1 MNASRFLDIFD
12 CQRENYY
19 TFVEEGKRERDS
31 KTEGKYDRYEET
43 VTVDV
48 IEKHLNG
55 IISVGLVPTRRD
67 GTCSWGVI
75 DVDGAIYHKDP
86 VPVLKQIRAKN
97 YPLVP
102 YRSKTSG
109 LHLFLHI
116 KGSVPAADMR
126 KKIHALAADLGFGG
140 TLADKFP
147 NEDAITKDKNG
158 NYKVGKCVNMPY
170 HGGAKGFCTR
180 YCLTDDGQAITLD
193 KFFDYVEKFRITP
206 KQFNDLKIATETTKT
221 EGPEP
226 DWNEYPP
233 CTQAFILNKVG
244 EGQRN
249 NALFN
254 LAVLAHLK
262 NPNQLK
268 TELYARNKTCM
279 NPPIDRDTELDA
291 IVTQI
296 EEKGYYY
303 QCETP
308 IAKQYCNK
316 EACRKRKFGIGPDQY
331 IPTVESFFKHNTT
344 PPYYVLTMEGK
355 QIQLLGKQI
364 VQQQLLREELF
375 DQADII
381 WQTLPKKDWNFF
393 LVGLKA
399 MQKEVEDMKPGDD
412 MKEDFNYYTRMFI
425 QETEPGDDLSQLQAG
440 YIFKDEEFVYF
451 NLHTFKEFLNKKK
464 GKKSNQEVIRY
475 LKNGGATSTTKSNQR
490 VWQIKLPEKIDIK
503 PKKVDFITKR
513 NDDKAPFEDD

>member
-55 IISVGLVPTRRD
+55 IISVGLIPTRRD

-86 VPVLKQIRAKN
+86 VPVLKKIREKG

-109 LHLFLHI
+109 LHLYLHI
-116 KGSVPAADMR
+116 KGSVSAAEMR

-158 NYKVGKCVNMPY
+158 KYKVGKCVNMPY
-170 HGGAKGFCTR
+170 QGTTKGYCTR
-180 YCLTDDGQAITLD
+180 YCLTDDGKAISID
-193 KFFDYVEKFRITP
+193 DFFDYVEKFRITP
-206 KQFNDLKIATETTKT
+206 KQFDDLTIQTENK
-221 EGPEP
+221 EQNGPEP
-226 DWNEYPP
+226 EWNEYPP
-233 CTQAFILNKVG
+233 CTQAFISNKVG

-262 NPNQLK
+262 NPDQLK
-268 TELYARNKTCM
+268 TELYERNKTCM
-279 NPPIDRDTELDA
+279 NPPVERDSELDA
-291 IVTQI
+291 IVAQI
-296 EEKGYYY
+296 KDKEYFY

-308 IAKQYCNK
+308 IAKQFCNK
-316 EACRKRKFGIGPDQY
+316 EACRKRKYGIGPNQY
-331 IPTVESFFKHNTT
+331 IQTVDSFFKHNTN
-344 PPYYVLTMEGK
+344 PPYYVLTMEGN

-375 DQADII
+375 DQADIV
-381 WQTLPKKDWNFF
+381 WQTLNKRDWNMF
-393 LVGLKA
+393 LVSLKA

-412 MKEDFNYYTRMFI
+412 EKEDFNYYTRMFI
-425 QETEPGDDLSQLQAG
+425 QETEPGDDISQLQAG
-440 YIFKDEEFVYF
+440 YIFKDDEFVYF
-451 NLHTFKEFLNKKK
+451 NLHTFKDFLNKKK

-475 LKNGGATSTTKSNQR
+475 LKNGGSISTTKLNQR
-490 VWQIKLPEKIDIK
+490 VWQIALPEKINIK
-503 PKKVDFITKR
+503 PKKVDFKSR
-513 NDDKAPFEDD
+513 RDDEKTPF

>member
-55 IISVGLVPTRRD
+55 IISVGLIPTRRD

-86 VPVLKQIRAKN
+86 VPVLKKIREKG

-109 LHLFLHI
+109 LHLYLHI
-116 KGSVPAADMR
+116 KGSVSAAEMR

-158 NYKVGKCVNMPY
+158 KYKVGKCVNMPY
-170 HGGAKGFCTR
+170 QGTTKGYCTR
-180 YCLTDDGQAITLD
+180 YCLTDDGKAISID
-193 KFFDYVEKFRITP
+193 DFFSHVEKFRITP
-206 KQFNDLKIATETTKT
+206 KQFDDLTIQTENK
-221 EGPEP
+221 EQNGPEP
-226 DWNEYPP
+226 EWNEYPP
-233 CTQAFILNKVG
+233 CTQAFISNKVG

-254 LAVLAHLK
+254 LTVLAHLK
-262 NPNQLK
+262 NPDQLK
-268 TELYARNKTCM
+268 TELYERNKTCM
-279 NPPIDRDTELDA
+279 NPPVERDSELDA
-291 IVTQI
+291 IVAQI
-296 EEKGYYY
+296 KDKEYFY

-308 IAKQYCNK
+308 IAKQFCNK
-316 EACRKRKFGIGPDQY
+316 EACRKRKYGIGPNQY
-331 IPTVESFFKHNTT
+331 IPTVDSFFKHNTN
-344 PPYYVLTMEGK
+344 PPYYVLTMEGN

-375 DQADII
+375 DQADIV
-381 WQTLPKKDWNFF
+381 WQTLNKRDWNMF
-393 LVGLKA
+393 LVSLKA

-412 MKEDFNYYTRMFI
+412 EKEDFNYYTRMFI
-425 QETEPGDDLSQLQAG
+425 QETEPGDDISQLQAG
-440 YIFKDEEFVYF
+440 YIFKDDEFVYF
-451 NLHTFKEFLNKKK
+451 NLHTFKDFLNKKK

-475 LKNGGATSTTKSNQR
+475 LKNGNSISTTKLNQR
-490 VWQIKLPEKIDIK
+490 VWQIALPEKINIK
-503 PKKVDFITKR
+503 PKKVDFKSR
-513 NDDKAPFEDD
+513 RDDEKTPF

>member
-55 IISVGLVPTRRD
+55 IISVGLIPTRRD

-86 VPVLKQIRAKN
+86 VPVLKKIREKG

-109 LHLFLHI
+109 LHLYLHI
-116 KGSVPAADMR
+116 KGSVSAAEMR

-158 NYKVGKCVNMPY
+158 KYKVGKCVNMPY
-170 HGGAKGFCTR
+170 QGTTKGYCTR
-180 YCLTDDGQAITLD
+180 YCLTDDGKAISID
-193 KFFDYVEKFRITP
+193 DFFDYVEKFRITP
-206 KQFNDLKIATETTKT
+206 KQFDDLTIQTENK
-221 EGPEP
+221 EQNGPEP
-226 DWNEYPP
+226 EWNEYPP
-233 CTQAFILNKVG
+233 CTQAFISNKVG

-262 NPNQLK
+262 NPDQLK
-268 TELYARNKTCM
+268 TELYERNKTCM
-279 NPPIDRDTELDA
+279 NPPVERDSELDA
-291 IVTQI
+291 IVAQI
-296 EEKGYYY
+296 KDKEYFY

-308 IAKQYCNK
+308 IAKQFCNK
-316 EACRKRKFGIGPDQY
+316 EACRKRKYGIGPNQY
-331 IPTVESFFKHNTT
+331 IPTVDSFFKHNTN
-344 PPYYVLTMEGK
+344 PPYYVLTMEGN

-375 DQADII
+375 DQADIV
-381 WQTLPKKDWNFF
+381 WQTLNKRDWNMF
-393 LVGLKA
+393 LVSLKA

-412 MKEDFNYYTRMFI
+412 EKEDFNYYTRMFI
-425 QETEPGDDLSQLQAG
+425 QETEPGDDISQLQAG
-440 YIFKDEEFVYF
+440 YIFKDDEFVYF
-451 NLHTFKEFLNKKK
+451 NLHTFKDFLNKKK

-475 LKNGGATSTTKSNQR
+475 LKNGGSISTTKLNQR
-490 VWQIKLPEKIDIK
+490 VWQIALPEKINIK
-503 PKKVDFITKR
+503 PKKVDFKSR
-513 NDDKAPFEDD
+513 RDDEKTPF

>member
-55 IISVGLVPTRRD
+55 IISVGLIPTRRD

-86 VPVLKQIRAKN
+86 VPVLKKIREKG

-109 LHLFLHI
+109 LHLYLHI
-116 KGSVPAADMR
+116 KGSVSAAEMR

-158 NYKVGKCVNMPY
+158 KYKVGKCVNMPY
-170 HGGAKGFCTR
+170 QGTTKGYCTR
-180 YCLTDDGQAITLD
+180 YCLTDDGKAISID
-193 KFFDYVEKFRITP
+193 DFFDHVEKFRITP
-206 KQFNDLKIATETTKT
+206 KQFDDLTIQTENK
-221 EGPEP
+221 EQNGPEP
-226 DWNEYPP
+226 EWNEYPP
-233 CTQAFILNKVG
+233 CTQAFISNKVG

-262 NPNQLK
+262 NPDQLK
-268 TELYARNKTCM
+268 TELYERNKTCM
-279 NPPIDRDTELDA
+279 NPPVERDSELDA
-291 IVTQI
+291 IVAQI
-296 EEKGYYY
+296 KDKEYFY

-308 IAKQYCNK
+308 IAKQFCNK
-316 EACRKRKFGIGPDQY
+316 EACRKRKYGIGPNQY
-331 IPTVESFFKHNTT
+331 IPTVDSFFKHNTN
-344 PPYYVLTMEGK
+344 PPYYVLTMEGN

-375 DQADII
+375 DQADIV
-381 WQTLPKKDWNFF
+381 WQTLNKRDWNMF
-393 LVGLKA
+393 LVSLKA

-412 MKEDFNYYTRMFI
+412 EKEDFNYYTRMFI
-425 QETEPGDDLSQLQAG
+425 QETEPGDDISQLQAG

-451 NLHTFKEFLNKKK
+451 NLHTFKDFLNKKK

-475 LKNGGATSTTKSNQR
+475 LKNGGSISTTKLNQR
-490 VWQIKLPEKIDIK
+490 VWQIALPEKINIK
-503 PKKVDFITKR
+503 PKKVDFKSR
-513 NDDKAPFEDD
+513 RDDEKTPF

>member
-55 IISVGLVPTRRD
+55 IISVGLIPTRRD

-86 VPVLKQIRAKN
+86 VPVLKKIREKG

-109 LHLFLHI
+109 LHLYLHI
-116 KGSVPAADMR
+116 KGNVSAAEMR

-158 NYKVGKCVNMPY
+158 KYKVGKCVNMPY
-170 HGGAKGFCTR
+170 QGTTKGYCTR
-180 YCLTDDGQAITLD
+180 YCLTDDGKAISID
-193 KFFDYVEKFRITP
+193 DFFDHVEKFRITP
-206 KQFNDLKIATETTKT
+206 KQFDDLTIQTENK
-221 EGPEP
+221 EQNGPEP
-226 DWNEYPP
+226 EWNEYPP
-233 CTQAFILNKVG
+233 CTQAFISNKVG

-262 NPNQLK
+262 NPDQLK
-268 TELYARNKTCM
+268 TELYERNKTCM
-279 NPPIDRDTELDA
+279 NPPVERDSELDA
-291 IVTQI
+291 IVAQI
-296 EEKGYYY
+296 KDKEYFY

-308 IAKQYCNK
+308 IAKQFCNK
-316 EACRKRKFGIGPDQY
+316 EACRKRKYGIGPNQY
-331 IPTVESFFKHNTT
+331 IPTVDSFFKHNTN
-344 PPYYVLTMEGK
+344 PPYYVLTMEGN

-375 DQADII
+375 DQADIV
-381 WQTLPKKDWNFF
+381 WQTLNKRDWNMF
-393 LVGLKA
+393 LVSLKA

-412 MKEDFNYYTRMFI
+412 EKEDFNYYTRMFI
-425 QETEPGDDLSQLQAG
+425 QETEPGDDISQLQAG
-440 YIFKDEEFVYF
+440 YIFKDDEFVYF
-451 NLHTFKEFLNKKK
+451 NLHTFKDFLNKKK

-475 LKNGGATSTTKSNQR
+475 LKNGGSISTTKLNQR
-490 VWQIKLPEKIDIK
+490 VWQIALPEKINIK
-503 PKKVDFITKR
+503 PKKVDFKSR
-513 NDDKAPFEDD
+513 RDDEKTPF

>member
-55 IISVGLVPTRRD
+55 IISVGLIPTRRD

-86 VPVLKQIRAKN
+86 VPVLKKIREKG

-109 LHLFLHI
+109 LHLYLHI
-116 KGSVPAADMR
+116 KGSVSAAEMR

-158 NYKVGKCVNMPY
+158 KYKVGKCVNMPY
-170 HGGAKGFCTR
+170 QGTTKGYCTR
-180 YCLTDDGQAITLD
+180 YCLTDDGKAISID
-193 KFFDYVEKFRITP
+193 DFFDYVEKFRITP
-206 KQFNDLKIATETTKT
+206 KQFDDLTIQTENK
-221 EGPEP
+221 EQNGPEP
-226 DWNEYPP
+226 EWNEYPP
-233 CTQAFILNKVG
+233 CTQAFISNKVG

-262 NPNQLK
+262 NPDQLK
-268 TELYARNKTCM
+268 TELYERNKTCM
-279 NPPIDRDTELDA
+279 NPPVERDSELDA
-291 IVTQI
+291 IVAQI
-296 EEKGYYY
+296 KDKEYFY

-308 IAKQYCNK
+308 IAKQFCNK
-316 EACRKRKFGIGPDQY
+316 EACRKRKYGIGPNQY
-331 IPTVESFFKHNTT
+331 IPTVDSFFKHNTN
-344 PPYYVLTMEGK
+344 PPYYVLTMEGN

-375 DQADII
+375 DQADIV
-381 WQTLPKKDWNFF
+381 WQTLNKRDWNMF
-393 LVGLKA
+393 LVSLKA

-412 MKEDFNYYTRMFI
+412 EKEDFNYYTRMFI
-425 QETEPGDDLSQLQAG
+425 QETEPGDDISQLQAG

-451 NLHTFKEFLNKKK
+451 NLHTFKDFLNKKK

-475 LKNGGATSTTKSNQR
+475 LKNGGSISTTKLNQR
-490 VWQIKLPEKIDIK
+490 VWQIALPEKINIK
-503 PKKVDFITKR
+503 PKKVDFKSR
-513 NDDKAPFEDD
+513 RDDEKTPF

>member
-55 IISVGLVPTRRD
+55 IISVGLIPTRRD

-86 VPVLKQIRAKN
+86 VPVLKKIREKG

-109 LHLFLHI
+109 LHLYLHI
-116 KGSVPAADMR
+116 KGRVSAAEMR

-158 NYKVGKCVNMPY
+158 KYKVGKCVNMPY
-170 HGGAKGFCTR
+170 QGTTKGYCTR
-180 YCLTDDGQAITLD
+180 YCLTDDGKAISID
-193 KFFDYVEKFRITP
+193 DFFDYVEKFRITP
-206 KQFNDLKIATETTKT
+206 KQFDDLTIQTENK
-221 EGPEP
+221 EQNGPEP
-226 DWNEYPP
+226 EWNEYPP
-233 CTQAFILNKVG
+233 CTQAFISNKVG

-262 NPNQLK
+262 NPDQLK
-268 TELYARNKTCM
+268 TELYERNKTCM
-279 NPPIDRDTELDA
+279 NPPVERDSELDA
-291 IVTQI
+291 IVAQI
-296 EEKGYYY
+296 KDKEYFY

-308 IAKQYCNK
+308 IAKQFCNK
-316 EACRKRKFGIGPDQY
+316 EACRKRKYGIGPNQY
-331 IPTVESFFKHNTT
+331 IPTVDSFFKHNTN
-344 PPYYVLTMEGK
+344 PPYYVLTMEGN

-375 DQADII
+375 DQADIV
-381 WQTLPKKDWNFF
+381 WQTLNKRDWNMF
-393 LVGLKA
+393 LVSLKA

-412 MKEDFNYYTRMFI
+412 EKEDFNYYTRMFI
-425 QETEPGDDLSQLQAG
+425 QETEPGDDISQLQAG
-440 YIFKDEEFVYF
+440 YIFKDDEFVYF
-451 NLHTFKEFLNKKK
+451 NLHTFKDFLNKKK

-475 LKNGGATSTTKSNQR
+475 LKNGGSISTTKLNQR
-490 VWQIKLPEKIDIK
+490 VWQIALPEKINIK
-503 PKKVDFITKR
+503 PKKVDFKSR
-513 NDDKAPFEDD
+513 RDDEKTPF

>member
-1 MNASRFLDIFD
+1 MYASRFLDIFD

-55 IISVGLVPTRRD
+55 IISVGLIPTRRD

-86 VPVLKQIRAKN
+86 VPVLKKIREKG

-109 LHLFLHI
+109 LHLYLHI
-116 KGSVPAADMR
+116 KGSVSAAEMR

-158 NYKVGKCVNMPY
+158 KYKVGKCVNMPY
-170 HGGAKGFCTR
+170 QGTTKGYCTR
-180 YCLTDDGQAITLD
+180 YCLTDDGKAISID
-193 KFFDYVEKFRITP
+193 DFFDHVEKFRITP
-206 KQFNDLKIATETTKT
+206 KQFDDLTIQTENK
-221 EGPEP
+221 EQNGPEP
-226 DWNEYPP
+226 EWNEYPP
-233 CTQAFILNKVG
+233 CTQAFISNKVG

-262 NPNQLK
+262 NPDQLK
-268 TELYARNKTCM
+268 TELYERNKTCM
-279 NPPIDRDTELDA
+279 NPPVERDSELDA
-291 IVTQI
+291 IVAQI
-296 EEKGYYY
+296 KDKEYFY

-308 IAKQYCNK
+308 IAKQFCNK
-316 EACRKRKFGIGPDQY
+316 EACRKRKYGIGPNQY
-331 IPTVESFFKHNTT
+331 IPTVDSFFKHNTN
-344 PPYYVLTMEGK
+344 PPYYVLTMEGN

-375 DQADII
+375 DQADIV
-381 WQTLPKKDWNFF
+381 WQTLNKRDWNMF
-393 LVGLKA
+393 LVSLKA

-412 MKEDFNYYTRMFI
+412 EKEDFNYYTRMFI
-425 QETEPGDDLSQLQAG
+425 QETEPGDDISQLQAG
-440 YIFKDEEFVYF
+440 YIFKDDEFVYF
-451 NLHTFKEFLNKKK
+451 NLHTFKDFLNKKK

-475 LKNGGATSTTKSNQR
+475 LKNGGSISTTKLNQR
-490 VWQIKLPEKIDIK
+490 VWQIALPEKINIK
-503 PKKVDFITKR
+503 PKKVDFKSR
-513 NDDKAPFEDD
+513 RDDEKTPF

>member
-55 IISVGLVPTRRD
+55 IISVGLIPTRRD

-86 VPVLKQIRAKN
+86 VPVLKKIREKG

-109 LHLFLHI
+109 LHLYLHI
-116 KGSVPAADMR
+116 KGNVSAAEMR

-158 NYKVGKCVNMPY
+158 KYKVGKCVNMPY
-170 HGGAKGFCTR
+170 QGTTKGYCTR
-180 YCLTDDGQAITLD
+180 YCLTDDGKAISID
-193 KFFDYVEKFRITP
+193 DFFDHVEKFRITP
-206 KQFNDLKIATETTKT
+206 KQFDDLTIQTENK
-221 EGPEP
+221 EQNGPEP
-226 DWNEYPP
+226 EWNEYPP
-233 CTQAFILNKVG
+233 CTQAFISNKVG

-262 NPNQLK
+262 NPDQLK
-268 TELYARNKTCM
+268 TELYERNKTCM
-279 NPPIDRDTELDA
+279 NPPVERDSELDA
-291 IVTQI
+291 IVAQI
-296 EEKGYYY
+296 KDKEYFY

-308 IAKQYCNK
+308 IAKQFCNK
-316 EACRKRKFGIGPDQY
+316 EACRKRKYGIGPNQY
-331 IPTVESFFKHNTT
+331 IPTVDSFFKHNTN
-344 PPYYVLTMEGK
+344 PPYYVLTMEGN

-375 DQADII
+375 DQADIV
-381 WQTLPKKDWNFF
+381 WQTLNKRDWNMF
-393 LVGLKA
+393 LVSLKA

-412 MKEDFNYYTRMFI
+412 EKEDFNYYTRMFI
-425 QETEPGDDLSQLQAG
+425 QETEPGDDISQLQAG

-451 NLHTFKEFLNKKK
+451 NLHTFKDFLNKKK

-475 LKNGGATSTTKSNQR
+475 LKNGNSISTTKLNQR
-490 VWQIKLPEKIDIK
+490 VWQIALPEKINIK
-503 PKKVDFITKR
+503 PKKVDFKSR
-513 NDDKAPFEDD
+513 RDDEKTPF

>member
-55 IISVGLVPTRRD
+55 IISVGLIPTRRD

-86 VPVLKQIRAKN
+86 VPVLKKIREKG

-109 LHLFLHI
+109 LHLYLHI
-116 KGSVPAADMR
+116 KGVVSAAEMR

-158 NYKVGKCVNMPY
+158 KYKVGKCVNMPY
-170 HGGAKGFCTR
+170 QGTTKGYCTR
-180 YCLTDDGQAITLD
+180 YCLTDDGKAISID
-193 KFFDYVEKFRITP
+193 DFFDHVEKFRITP
-206 KQFNDLKIATETTKT
+206 KQFDDLTIQTENK
-221 EGPEP
+221 EQNGPEP
-226 DWNEYPP
+226 EWNEYPP
-233 CTQAFILNKVG
+233 CTQAFISNKVG

-262 NPNQLK
+262 NPDQLK
-268 TELYARNKTCM
+268 TELYERNKTCM
-279 NPPIDRDTELDA
+279 NPPVERDSELDA
-291 IVTQI
+291 IVAQI
-296 EEKGYYY
+296 KDKDYFY

-308 IAKQYCNK
+308 IAKQFCNK
-316 EACRKRKFGIGPDQY
+316 EACRKRKYGIGPNQY
-331 IPTVESFFKHNTT
+331 IPTVDSFFKHNTN
-344 PPYYVLTMEGK
+344 PPYYVLTMEGN

-375 DQADII
+375 DQADIV
-381 WQTLPKKDWNFF
+381 WQTLNKRDWNMF
-393 LVGLKA
+393 LVSLKA

-412 MKEDFNYYTRMFI
+412 EKEDFNYYTRMFI
-425 QETEPGDDLSQLQAG
+425 QETEPGDDISQLQAG
-440 YIFKDEEFVYF
+440 YIFKDHEFVYF
-451 NLHTFKEFLNKKK
+451 NLHTFKDFLNKKK

-475 LKNGGATSTTKSNQR
+475 LKNGNSISTTKLNQR
-490 VWQIKLPEKIDIK
+490 VWQIALPEKINIK
-503 PKKVDFITKR
+503 PKKVDFKSR
-513 NDDKAPFEDD
+513 RDDEKTPF

>member
-55 IISVGLVPTRRD
+55 IISVGLIPTRRD

-86 VPVLKQIRAKN
+86 VPVLKKIREKG

-109 LHLFLHI
+109 LHLYLHI
-116 KGSVPAADMR
+116 KGSVSAAEMR

-158 NYKVGKCVNMPY
+158 KYKVGKCVNMPY
-170 HGGAKGFCTR
+170 QGTTKGYCTR
-180 YCLTDDGQAITLD
+180 YCLTDDGKAISID
-193 KFFDYVEKFRITP
+193 DFFNYVEKFRITP
-206 KQFNDLKIATETTKT
+206 KQFDDLTIQTENK
-221 EGPEP
+221 EQNGPEP
-226 DWNEYPP
+226 EWNEYPP
-233 CTQAFILNKVG
+233 CTQAFISNKVG

-262 NPNQLK
+262 NPDQLK
-268 TELYARNKTCM
+268 TELYERNKTCM
-279 NPPIDRDTELDA
+279 NPPVERDSELDA
-291 IVTQI
+291 IVAQI
-296 EEKGYYY
+296 KDKEYFY

-308 IAKQYCNK
+308 IAKQFCNK
-316 EACRKRKFGIGPDQY
+316 EACRKRKYGIGPNQY
-331 IPTVESFFKHNTT
+331 IPTVDSFFKHNTN
-344 PPYYVLTMEGK
+344 PPYYVLTMEGN

-375 DQADII
+375 DQADIV
-381 WQTLPKKDWNFF
+381 WQTLNKRDWNMF
-393 LVGLKA
+393 LVSLKA

-412 MKEDFNYYTRMFI
+412 EKEDFNYYTRMFI
-425 QETEPGDDLSQLQAG
+425 QETEPGDDISQLQAG
-440 YIFKDEEFVYF
+440 YIFKDDEFVYF
-451 NLHTFKEFLNKKK
+451 NLHTFKDFLNKKK

-475 LKNGGATSTTKSNQR
+475 LKNGGSISTTKLNQR
-490 VWQIKLPEKIDIK
+490 VWQIALPEKINIK
-503 PKKVDFITKR
+503 PKKVDFKSR
-513 NDDKAPFEDD
+513 RDDEKTPF

>member
-55 IISVGLVPTRRD
+55 IISVGLIPTRRD

-86 VPVLKQIRAKN
+86 VPVLKKIREKG

-109 LHLFLHI
+109 LHLYLHI
-116 KGSVPAADMR
+116 KGSVSAAEMR

-158 NYKVGKCVNMPY
+158 KYKVGKCVNMPY
-170 HGGAKGFCTR
+170 QGTTKGYCTR
-180 YCLTDDGQAITLD
+180 YCLTDDGKAISID
-193 KFFDYVEKFRITP
+193 DFFNHVEKFRITP
-206 KQFNDLKIATETTKT
+206 KQFDDLTIQTENK
-221 EGPEP
+221 EQNGPEP
-226 DWNEYPP
+226 EWNEYPP
-233 CTQAFILNKVG
+233 CTQAFISNKVG

-262 NPNQLK
+262 NPDQLK
-268 TELYARNKTCM
+268 TELYERNKTCM
-279 NPPIDRDTELDA
+279 NPPVERDSELDA
-291 IVTQI
+291 IVAQI
-296 EEKGYYY
+296 KDKDYFY

-308 IAKQYCNK
+308 IAKQFCNK
-316 EACRKRKFGIGPDQY
+316 EACRKRKYGIGPNQY
-331 IPTVESFFKHNTT
+331 IPTVDSFFKHNTN
-344 PPYYVLTMEGK
+344 PPYYVLTMEGN

-375 DQADII
+375 DQADIV
-381 WQTLPKKDWNFF
+381 WQTLNKRDWNMF
-393 LVGLKA
+393 LVSLKA

-412 MKEDFNYYTRMFI
+412 EKEDFNYYTRMFI
-425 QETEPGDDLSQLQAG
+425 QETEPGDDISQLQAG
-440 YIFKDEEFVYF
+440 YIFKDDEFVYF
-451 NLHTFKEFLNKKK
+451 NLHTFKDFLNKKK

-475 LKNGGATSTTKSNQR
+475 LKNGGSISTTKLNQR
-490 VWQIKLPEKIDIK
+490 VWQIALPEKINIK
-503 PKKVDFITKR
+503 PKKVDFKSR
-513 NDDKAPFEDD
+513 RDDEKTPF

>member
-1 MNASRFLDIFD
+1 MYASRFLDIFD

-43 VTVDV
+43 VTAEI

-55 IISVGLVPTRRD
+55 VISVGLVPTRRD

-86 VPVLKQIRAKN
+86 VPVLKKIREKG

-109 LHLFLHI
+109 LHLYLHI
-116 KGSVPAADMR
+116 KGNVSAADMR

-147 NEDAITKDKNG
+147 NEDKITIKKDG
-158 NYKVGKCVNMPY
+158 EWGVGKCVNMPY
-170 HGGAKGFCTR
+170 HGGNKGYCTR
-180 YCLTDDGQAITLD
+180 YCLTDKGEAIPIE
-193 KFFDYVEKFRITP
+193 KFFDYVEKFKITP
-206 KQFNDLKIATETTKT
+206 KQFDDLKIQTDTTID

-226 DWNEYPP
+226 LWNDYPP
-233 CTQAFILNKVG
+233 CTQAFIKNKVS

-262 NPNQLK
+262 NPEKLK
-268 TELYARNKTCM
+268 TELYERNKTCM
-279 NPPIDRDTELDA
+279 SPPITKDTELDA
-291 IVTQI
+291 IVDQI
-296 EEKGYYY
+296 VEKEYFY

-316 EACRKRKFGIGPDQY
+316 EACRKRKFGIGPNQY
-331 IPTVESFFKHNTT
+331 IPTIDSFFKHNTS
-344 PPYYVLTMEGK
+344 PPYYVLTLEGK

-364 VQQQLLREELF
+364 VQQQLLKEELF
-375 DQADII
+375 DQADIV
-381 WQTLPKKDWNFF
+381 WQNLNKRDWNMF
-393 LVGLKA
+393 LVSLKA
-399 MQKEVEDMKPGDD
+399 MQKEVDDMKPGDD
-412 MKEDFNYYTRMFI
+412 EKEDFSYYTRMFI
-425 QETEPGDDLSQLQAG
+425 AETEPGDDMSQLQAG
-440 YIFKDEEFVYF
+440 YIFKDDEFVYF
-451 NLHTFKEFLNKKK
+451 NLHTFKDFLNKKK

-475 LKNGGATSTTKSNQR
+475 LKNGNATSTTKANHR

-503 PKKVDFITKR
+503 PKKVDFKSKR
-513 NDDKAPFEDD
+513 NNEETPF

>member
-55 IISVGLVPTRRD
+55 IISVGLIPTRRD

-86 VPVLKQIRAKN
+86 VPVLKKIREKG

-109 LHLFLHI
+109 LHLYLHI
-116 KGSVPAADMR
+116 KGSVSAAEMR

-158 NYKVGKCVNMPY
+158 KYKVGKCVNMPY
-170 HGGAKGFCTR
+170 QGTTKGYCTR
-180 YCLTDDGQAITLD
+180 YCLTDDGKAISID
-193 KFFDYVEKFRITP
+193 DFFDHVEKFRITP
-206 KQFNDLKIATETTKT
+206 KQFDDLTIQTENK
-221 EGPEP
+221 EQNGPEP
-226 DWNEYPP
+226 EWNEYPP
-233 CTQAFILNKVG
+233 CTQAFIYNKVG

-262 NPNQLK
+262 NPDQLK
-268 TELYARNKTCM
+268 TELYERNKTCM
-279 NPPIDRDTELDA
+279 NPPVERDSELDA
-291 IVTQI
+291 IVAQI
-296 EEKGYYY
+296 KDKEYFY

-308 IAKQYCNK
+308 IAKQFCNK
-316 EACRKRKFGIGPDQY
+316 EACRKRKYGIGPNQY
-331 IPTVESFFKHNTT
+331 IPTVDSFFKHNTN
-344 PPYYVLTMEGK
+344 PPYYVLTMEGN

-375 DQADII
+375 DQADIV
-381 WQTLPKKDWNFF
+381 WQTLNKRDWNMF
-393 LVGLKA
+393 LVSLKA

-412 MKEDFNYYTRMFI
+412 EKEDFNYYTRMFI
-425 QETEPGDDLSQLQAG
+425 QETEPGDDISQLQAG
-440 YIFKDEEFVYF
+440 YIFKDDEFVYF
-451 NLHTFKEFLNKKK
+451 NLHTFKDFLNKKK

-475 LKNGGATSTTKSNQR
+475 LKNGGSISTTKLNQR
-490 VWQIKLPEKIDIK
+490 VWQIALPEKINIK
-503 PKKVDFITKR
+503 PKKVDFKSR
-513 NDDKAPFEDD
+513 RDDEKTPF

>member
-55 IISVGLVPTRRD
+55 IISVGLIPTRRD

-86 VPVLKQIRAKN
+86 VPVLKKIREKG

-109 LHLFLHI
+109 LHLYLHI
-116 KGSVPAADMR
+116 KGSVSAAEMR

-158 NYKVGKCVNMPY
+158 KYKVGKCVNMPY
-170 HGGAKGFCTR
+170 QGTTKGYCTR
-180 YCLTDDGQAITLD
+180 YCLTDDGKAISID
-193 KFFDYVEKFRITP
+193 DFFDHVEKFRITP
-206 KQFNDLKIATETTKT
+206 KQFDDLTIQTENK
-221 EGPEP
+221 EQNGPEP
-226 DWNEYPP
+226 EWNEYPP
-233 CTQAFILNKVG
+233 CTQAFISNKVG

-262 NPNQLK
+262 NPDQLK
-268 TELYARNKTCM
+268 TELYERNKTCM
-279 NPPIDRDTELDA
+279 NPPVERDSELDA
-291 IVTQI
+291 IVAQI
-296 EEKGYYY
+296 KDKEYFY

-308 IAKQYCNK
+308 IAKQFCNK
-316 EACRKRKFGIGPDQY
+316 EACRKRKYGIGPNQY
-331 IPTVESFFKHNTT
+331 IPTVDSFFKHNTN
-344 PPYYVLTMEGK
+344 PPYYVLTMEGN

-375 DQADII
+375 DQADIV
-381 WQTLPKKDWNFF
+381 WQTLNKRDWNMF
-393 LVGLKA
+393 LVSLKA

-412 MKEDFNYYTRMFI
+412 EKEDFNYYTRMFI
-425 QETEPGDDLSQLQAG
+425 QETEPGDDISQLQAG
-440 YIFKDEEFVYF
+440 YIFKDDEFVYF
-451 NLHTFKEFLNKKK
+451 NLHTFKDFLNKKK

-475 LKNGGATSTTKSNQR
+475 LKNGGSISTTKLNQR
-490 VWQIKLPEKIDIK
+490 VWQIALPEKINIK
-503 PKKVDFITKR
+503 PKKVDCKSRRDEEKT
-513 NDDKAPFEDD
+513 PV

>member
-55 IISVGLVPTRRD
+55 IISVGLIPTRRD

-86 VPVLKQIRAKN
+86 VPVLKKIREKG

-109 LHLFLHI
+109 LHLYLHI
-116 KGSVPAADMR
+116 KGSVSAAEMR

-158 NYKVGKCVNMPY
+158 KYKVGKCVNMPY
-170 HGGAKGFCTR
+170 QGTTKGYCTR
-180 YCLTDDGQAITLD
+180 YCLTDDGKAISID
-193 KFFDYVEKFRITP
+193 DFFNHVEKFRITP
-206 KQFNDLKIATETTKT
+206 KQFDDLTIQTENK
-221 EGPEP
+221 EQNGPEP
-226 DWNEYPP
+226 EWNEYPP
-233 CTQAFILNKVG
+233 CTQAFISNKVG

-262 NPNQLK
+262 NPDQLK
-268 TELYARNKTCM
+268 TELYERNKTCM
-279 NPPIDRDTELDA
+279 NPPVERDSELDA
-291 IVTQI
+291 IVAQI
-296 EEKGYYY
+296 KDKEYFY

-308 IAKQYCNK
+308 IAKQFCNK
-316 EACRKRKFGIGPDQY
+316 EACRKRKYGIGPNQY
-331 IPTVESFFKHNTT
+331 IPTVDSFFKHNTN
-344 PPYYVLTMEGK
+344 PPYYVLTMEGN

-375 DQADII
+375 DQADIV
-381 WQTLPKKDWNFF
+381 WQTLNKRDWNMF
-393 LVGLKA
+393 LVSLKA

-412 MKEDFNYYTRMFI
+412 EKEDFNYYTRMFI
-425 QETEPGDDLSQLQAG
+425 QETEPGDDISQLQAG

-451 NLHTFKEFLNKKK
+451 NLHTFKDFLNKKK

-475 LKNGGATSTTKSNQR
+475 LKNGNSISTTKLNQR
-490 VWQIKLPEKIDIK
+490 K
-503 PKKVDFITKR
+503 
-513 NDDKAPFEDD
+513 

>member
-1 MNASRFLDIFD
+1 MDASRFLDIFD

-55 IISVGLVPTRRD
+55 IISVGLIPTRRD

-86 VPVLKQIRAKN
+86 VPVLKKIREKG

-109 LHLFLHI
+109 LHLYLHI
-116 KGSVPAADMR
+116 KGSVSAAEMR

-158 NYKVGKCVNMPY
+158 KYKVGKCVNMPY
-170 HGGAKGFCTR
+170 QGTTKGYCTR
-180 YCLTDDGQAITLD
+180 YCLTDDGKAISID
-193 KFFDYVEKFRITP
+193 DFFNHVEKFRITP
-206 KQFNDLKIATETTKT
+206 KQFDDLTIQTENK
-221 EGPEP
+221 EQNGPEP
-226 DWNEYPP
+226 EWNEYPP
-233 CTQAFILNKVG
+233 CTQAFISNKVG

-262 NPNQLK
+262 NPDQLK
-268 TELYARNKTCM
+268 TELYERNKTCM
-279 NPPIDRDTELDA
+279 NPPVERDSELDA
-291 IVTQI
+291 IVAQI
-296 EEKGYYY
+296 KDKDYFY

-308 IAKQYCNK
+308 IAKQFCNK
-316 EACRKRKFGIGPDQY
+316 EACRKRKYGIGPNQY
-331 IPTVESFFKHNTT
+331 IPTVDSFFKHNTN
-344 PPYYVLTMEGK
+344 PPYYVLTMEGN

-375 DQADII
+375 DQADIV
-381 WQTLPKKDWNFF
+381 WQTLNKRDWNMF
-393 LVGLKA
+393 LVSLKA

-412 MKEDFNYYTRMFI
+412 EKEDFNYYTRMFI
-425 QETEPGDDLSQLQAG
+425 QETEPGDDISQLQAG
-440 YIFKDEEFVYF
+440 YIFKDHEFVYF
-451 NLHTFKEFLNKKK
+451 NLHTFKDFLNKKK

-475 LKNGGATSTTKSNQR
+475 LKNGNSISTTKLNQR
-490 VWQIKLPEKIDIK
+490 VWQIALPEKINIK
-503 PKKVDFITKR
+503 PKKVDFKSR
-513 NDDKAPFEDD
+513 RDDEKTPF

>member
-55 IISVGLVPTRRD
+55 IISVGLIPTRRD

-86 VPVLKQIRAKN
+86 VPVLKKIREKG

-109 LHLFLHI
+109 LHLYLHI
-116 KGSVPAADMR
+116 KGSVSAAEMR

-158 NYKVGKCVNMPY
+158 KYKVGKCVNMPY
-170 HGGAKGFCTR
+170 QGTTKGYCTR
-180 YCLTDDGQAITLD
+180 YCLTDDGKAISID
-193 KFFDYVEKFRITP
+193 DFFNYVQKFRITP
-206 KQFNDLKIATETTKT
+206 KQFDDLTIQTENK
-221 EGPEP
+221 EQNGPEP
-226 DWNEYPP
+226 EWNEYPP
-233 CTQAFILNKVG
+233 CTQAFISNKVG

-262 NPNQLK
+262 NPDQLK
-268 TELYARNKTCM
+268 TELYERNKTCM
-279 NPPIDRDTELDA
+279 NPPVERDSELDA
-291 IVTQI
+291 IVAQI
-296 EEKGYYY
+296 KDKEYFY

-308 IAKQYCNK
+308 IAKQFCNK
-316 EACRKRKFGIGPDQY
+316 EACRKRKYGIGPNQY
-331 IPTVESFFKHNTT
+331 IPTVDSFFKHNTN
-344 PPYYVLTMEGK
+344 PPYYVLTMEGN

-375 DQADII
+375 DQADIV
-381 WQTLPKKDWNFF
+381 WQTLNKRDWNMF
-393 LVGLKA
+393 LVSLKA

-412 MKEDFNYYTRMFI
+412 EKEDFNYYTRMFI
-425 QETEPGDDLSQLQAG
+425 QETEPGDDISQLQAG
-440 YIFKDEEFVYF
+440 YIFKDHEFVYF
-451 NLHTFKEFLNKKK
+451 NLHTFKDFLNKKK

-475 LKNGGATSTTKSNQR
+475 LKNGNSISTTKLNQR
-490 VWQIKLPEKIDIK
+490 VWQIALPEKINIK
-503 PKKVDFITKR
+503 PKKVDFKSR
-513 NDDKAPFEDD
+513 RDDEKTPF

>member
-1 MNASRFLDIFD
+1 MDASRFLDIFD

-55 IISVGLVPTRRD
+55 IISVGLIPTRRD

-86 VPVLKQIRAKN
+86 VPVLKKIREKG

-109 LHLFLHI
+109 LHLYLHI
-116 KGSVPAADMR
+116 KGVVSAAEMR

-158 NYKVGKCVNMPY
+158 KYKVGKCVNMPY
-170 HGGAKGFCTR
+170 QGTTKGYCTR
-180 YCLTDDGQAITLD
+180 YCLTDDGKAISID
-193 KFFDYVEKFRITP
+193 DFFNHVEKFRITP
-206 KQFNDLKIATETTKT
+206 KQFDDLTIQTENK
-221 EGPEP
+221 EQNGPEP
-226 DWNEYPP
+226 EWNEYPP
-233 CTQAFILNKVG
+233 CTQAFISNKVG

-262 NPNQLK
+262 NPDQLK
-268 TELYARNKTCM
+268 TELYERNKTCM
-279 NPPIDRDTELDA
+279 NPPVERDSELDA
-291 IVTQI
+291 IVAQI
-296 EEKGYYY
+296 KDKDYFY

-308 IAKQYCNK
+308 IAKQFCNK
-316 EACRKRKFGIGPDQY
+316 EACRKRKYGIGPNQY
-331 IPTVESFFKHNTT
+331 IPTVDSFFKHNTN
-344 PPYYVLTMEGK
+344 PPYYVLTMEGN

-375 DQADII
+375 DQADIV
-381 WQTLPKKDWNFF
+381 WQTLNKRDWNMF
-393 LVGLKA
+393 LVSLKA

-412 MKEDFNYYTRMFI
+412 EKEDFNYYTRMFI
-425 QETEPGDDLSQLQAG
+425 QETEPGDDISQLQAG
-440 YIFKDEEFVYF
+440 YIFKDHEFVYF
-451 NLHTFKEFLNKKK
+451 NLHTFKDFLNKKK

-475 LKNGGATSTTKSNQR
+475 LKNGNSISTTKLNQR
-490 VWQIKLPEKIDIK
+490 VWQIALPEKINIK
-503 PKKVDFITKR
+503 PKKVDFKSR
-513 NDDKAPFEDD
+513 RDDEKTPF

>member
-1 MNASRFLDIFD
+1 MDASRFLDIFD

-55 IISVGLVPTRRD
+55 IISVGLIPTRRD

-86 VPVLKQIRAKN
+86 VPVLKKIREKG

-109 LHLFLHI
+109 LHLYLHI
-116 KGSVPAADMR
+116 KGSVSAAEMR

-158 NYKVGKCVNMPY
+158 KYKVGKCVNMPY
-170 HGGAKGFCTR
+170 QGTTKGYCTR
-180 YCLTDDGQAITLD
+180 YCLTDDGKAISID
-193 KFFDYVEKFRITP
+193 DFFDHVEKFRITP
-206 KQFNDLKIATETTKT
+206 KQFDDLTIQTENK
-221 EGPEP
+221 EQNGPEP
-226 DWNEYPP
+226 EWNEYPP
-233 CTQAFILNKVG
+233 CTQAFISNKVG

-262 NPNQLK
+262 NPDQLK
-268 TELYARNKTCM
+268 TELYERNKTCM
-279 NPPIDRDTELDA
+279 NPPVERDSELDA
-291 IVTQI
+291 IVAQI
-296 EEKGYYY
+296 KDKDYFY

-308 IAKQYCNK
+308 IAKQFCNK
-316 EACRKRKFGIGPDQY
+316 EACRKRKYGIGPNQY
-331 IPTVESFFKHNTT
+331 IPTVDSFFKHNTN
-344 PPYYVLTMEGK
+344 PPYYVLTMEGN

-375 DQADII
+375 DQADIV
-381 WQTLPKKDWNFF
+381 WQTLNKRDWNMF
-393 LVGLKA
+393 LVSLKA

-412 MKEDFNYYTRMFI
+412 EKEDFNYYTRMFI
-425 QETEPGDDLSQLQAG
+425 QETEPGDDISQLQAG
-440 YIFKDEEFVYF
+440 YIFKDHEFVYF
-451 NLHTFKEFLNKKK
+451 NLHTFKDFLNKKK

-475 LKNGGATSTTKSNQR
+475 LKNGGSISTTKLNQR
-490 VWQIKLPEKIDIK
+490 VWQIALPEKINIK
-503 PKKVDFITKR
+503 PKKVDFKSR
-513 NDDKAPFEDD
+513 RDDEKTPF

>member
-55 IISVGLVPTRRD
+55 IISVGLIPTRRD

-86 VPVLKQIRAKN
+86 IPVLKKIREKN

-109 LHLFLHI
+109 LHLYLHI
-116 KGSVPAADMR
+116 KGSVSAAKMR
-126 KKIHALAADLGFGG
+126 EKIHALAADLGFGG

-158 NYKVGKCVNMPY
+158 KYKVGKCVNMPY
-170 HGGAKGFCTR
+170 QGTTKGYCTR
-180 YCLTDDGQAITLD
+180 YCLTDDGKAIPID
-193 KFFDYVEKFRITP
+193 DFFNYVEKFRITP
-206 KQFNDLKIATETTKT
+206 KQFDNLTIKT
-221 EGPEP
+221 ENKKQNGPEP
-226 DWNEYPP
+226 EWNEYPP
-233 CTQAFILNKVG
+233 CTQAFISNKVG

-262 NPNQLK
+262 NPDQLK
-268 TELYARNKTCM
+268 TELFERNKTCM
-279 NPPIDRDTELDA
+279 NPPVERDSELDA
-291 IVTQI
+291 IVAQI
-296 EEKGYYY
+296 KDKDYFY

-308 IAKQYCNK
+308 IAKQFCNK
-316 EACRKRKFGIGPDQY
+316 EACRKRKYGIGPNQY
-331 IPTVESFFKHNTT
+331 IPTVDSFFKHNTN
-344 PPYYVLTMEGK
+344 PPYYVLTMEGN
-355 QIQLLGKQI
+355 QIQLLGKQV

-375 DQADII
+375 DQADIV
-381 WQTLPKKDWNFF
+381 WQTLNKRDWNMF
-393 LVGLKA
+393 LVSLKA
-399 MQKEVEDMKPGDD
+399 MQKQVEDMKPGDD
-412 MKEDFNYYTRMFI
+412 EKEDFNYYTRMFI
-425 QETEPGDDLSQLQAG
+425 QETEPGDDISQLQAG
-440 YIFKDEEFVYF
+440 YIFKDQEFVYF
-451 NLHTFKEFLNKKK
+451 NLHAFKDFLNKKK

-475 LKNGGATSTTKSNQR
+475 LKNGGSISTTKLNQR
-490 VWQIKLPEKIDIK
+490 VWQIALPEKINIK
-503 PKKVDFITKR
+503 PKKVDFKSKR
-513 NDDKAPFEDD
+513 DDEKTPF

>member
-55 IISVGLVPTRRD
+55 IISVGLIPTRRD

-86 VPVLKQIRAKN
+86 VPVLKKIREKG

-109 LHLFLHI
+109 LHLYLHI
-116 KGSVPAADMR
+116 KGSVSAAEMR

-158 NYKVGKCVNMPY
+158 KYKVGKCVNMPY
-170 HGGAKGFCTR
+170 QGTTKGYCTR
-180 YCLTDDGQAITLD
+180 YCLTDDGKAISID
-193 KFFDYVEKFRITP
+193 DFFDHVEKFRITP
-206 KQFNDLKIATETTKT
+206 KQFDDLTIQTENK
-221 EGPEP
+221 EQNGPEP
-226 DWNEYPP
+226 EWNEYPP
-233 CTQAFILNKVG
+233 CTQAFISNKVG

-262 NPNQLK
+262 NPDQLK
-268 TELYARNKTCM
+268 TELYERNKTCM
-279 NPPIDRDTELDA
+279 NPPVERDSELDA
-291 IVTQI
+291 IVAQI
-296 EEKGYYY
+296 KDKEYFY

-308 IAKQYCNK
+308 IAKQFCNK
-316 EACRKRKFGIGPDQY
+316 EACRKRKYGIGPNQY
-331 IPTVESFFKHNTT
+331 IPTVDSFFKHNTN
-344 PPYYVLTMEGK
+344 PPYYVLTMEGN

-375 DQADII
+375 DQADIV
-381 WQTLPKKDWNFF
+381 WQNLNKRDWNMF
-393 LVGLKA
+393 LVSLKA

-412 MKEDFNYYTRMFI
+412 EKEDFNYYTRMFI
-425 QETEPGDDLSQLQAG
+425 QETEPGDDISQLQAG
-440 YIFKDEEFVYF
+440 YIFKDDEFVYF
-451 NLHTFKEFLNKKK
+451 NLHTFKDFLNKKK

-475 LKNGGATSTTKSNQR
+475 LKNGGSISTTKLNQR
-490 VWQIKLPEKIDIK
+490 VWQIALPEKINIK
-503 PKKVDFITKR
+503 PKKVDFKSR
-513 NDDKAPFEDD
+513 RDDEKTPF

>member
-55 IISVGLVPTRRD
+55 IISVGLIPTRRD

-86 VPVLKQIRAKN
+86 VPVLKKIREKG

-109 LHLFLHI
+109 LHLYLHI
-116 KGSVPAADMR
+116 KGSVSAAEMR

-158 NYKVGKCVNMPY
+158 KYKVGKCVNMPY
-170 HGGAKGFCTR
+170 QGTTKGYCTR
-180 YCLTDDGQAITLD
+180 YCLTDDGKAISID
-193 KFFDYVEKFRITP
+193 DFFDHVEKFRITP
-206 KQFNDLKIATETTKT
+206 KQFDDLTIQTENK
-221 EGPEP
+221 EQNGPEP
-226 DWNEYPP
+226 EWNEYPP
-233 CTQAFILNKVG
+233 CTQAFISNKVG

-262 NPNQLK
+262 NPDQLK
-268 TELYARNKTCM
+268 TELYERNKTCM
-279 NPPIDRDTELDA
+279 NPPVERDSELDA
-291 IVTQI
+291 IVAQI
-296 EEKGYYY
+296 KDKEYFY

-308 IAKQYCNK
+308 IAKQFCNK
-316 EACRKRKFGIGPDQY
+316 EACRKRKYGIGPNQY
-331 IPTVESFFKHNTT
+331 IPTVDSFFKHNTN
-344 PPYYVLTMEGK
+344 PPYYVLTMEGN

-375 DQADII
+375 DQADIF
-381 WQTLPKKDWNFF
+381 WQTLNKRDWNMF
-393 LVGLKA
+393 LVSLKA

-412 MKEDFNYYTRMFI
+412 EKEDFNYYTRMFI
-425 QETEPGDDLSQLQAG
+425 QETEPGDDISQLQAG
-440 YIFKDEEFVYF
+440 YIFKDDEFVYF
-451 NLHTFKEFLNKKK
+451 NLHTFKDFLNKKK

-475 LKNGGATSTTKSNQR
+475 LKNGGSISTTKLNQR
-490 VWQIKLPEKIDIK
+490 VWQIALPEKINIK
-503 PKKVDFITKR
+503 PKKVDFKSR
-513 NDDKAPFEDD
+513 RDDEKTPF

>member
-116 KGSVPAADMR
+116 KGSVSAADMR

>member
-55 IISVGLVPTRRD
+55 IISVGLIPTRRD

-86 VPVLKQIRAKN
+86 VPVLKKIREKG

-109 LHLFLHI
+109 LHLYLHI
-116 KGSVPAADMR
+116 KGSVSAAEMR

-158 NYKVGKCVNMPY
+158 KYKVGKCVNMPY
-170 HGGAKGFCTR
+170 QGTTKGYCTR
-180 YCLTDDGQAITLD
+180 YCLTDDGKAISID
-193 KFFDYVEKFRITP
+193 DFFDYVEKFRITP
-206 KQFNDLKIATETTKT
+206 KQFDDLTIQTENK
-221 EGPEP
+221 EQNGPEP
-226 DWNEYPP
+226 EWNEYPP
-233 CTQAFILNKVG
+233 CTQAFISNKVG

-262 NPNQLK
+262 NPDQLK
-268 TELYARNKTCM
+268 TELYERNKTCM
-279 NPPIDRDTELDA
+279 NPPVERDSELDA
-291 IVTQI
+291 IVAQI
-296 EEKGYYY
+296 KDKEYFY

-308 IAKQYCNK
+308 IAKQFCNK
-316 EACRKRKFGIGPDQY
+316 EACRKRKYGIGPNQY
-331 IPTVESFFKHNTT
+331 IPTVDSFFKHNTN
-344 PPYYVLTMEGK
+344 PPYYVLTMEGN

-375 DQADII
+375 DQADIV
-381 WQTLPKKDWNFF
+381 WQTLNKRDWNMF
-393 LVGLKA
+393 LVSLKA
-399 MQKEVEDMKPGDD
+399 MQKEVEDMKLLTTILECLY
-412 MKEDFNYYTRMFI
+412 KR
-425 QETEPGDDLSQLQAG
+425 Q
-440 YIFKDEEFVYF
+440 
-451 NLHTFKEFLNKKK
+451 
-464 GKKSNQEVIRY
+464 NQEMIYLNYKLDTY
-475 LKNGGATSTTKSNQR
+475 LKMTSLF
-490 VWQIKLPEKIDIK
+490 ILIYIPLKI
-503 PKKVDFITKR
+503 F
-513 NDDKAPFEDD
+513 

>member
-55 IISVGLVPTRRD
+55 TISVGLVPTRRD

-86 VPVLKQIRAKN
+86 VPVLKQIRAKG

-170 HGGAKGFCTR
+170 HGGTKGFCTR
-180 YCLTDDGQAITLD
+180 YCLTDNGQAITLD

-513 NDDKAPFEDD
+513 NDDKAPFEDN

>member
-55 IISVGLVPTRRD
+55 IISVGLIPTRRD

-86 VPVLKQIRAKN
+86 VPVLKKIREKG

-109 LHLFLHI
+109 LHLYLHI
-116 KGSVPAADMR
+116 KGSVSAAEMR

-158 NYKVGKCVNMPY
+158 KYKVGKCVNMPY
-170 HGGAKGFCTR
+170 QGTTKGYCTR
-180 YCLTDDGQAITLD
+180 YCLTDDGKAISID
-193 KFFDYVEKFRITP
+193 DFFNHVEKFRITP
-206 KQFNDLKIATETTKT
+206 KQFDDLTIQTENK
-221 EGPEP
+221 EQNGPEP
-226 DWNEYPP
+226 EWNEYPP
-233 CTQAFILNKVG
+233 CTQAFISNKVG

-262 NPNQLK
+262 NPDQLK
-268 TELYARNKTCM
+268 TELYERNKTCM
-279 NPPIDRDTELDA
+279 NPPVERDSELDA
-291 IVTQI
+291 IVAQI
-296 EEKGYYY
+296 KDKEYFY

-308 IAKQYCNK
+308 IAKQFCNK
-316 EACRKRKFGIGPDQY
+316 EACRKRKYGIGPNQY
-331 IPTVESFFKHNTT
+331 IPTVDSFFKHNTN
-344 PPYYVLTMEGK
+344 PPYYVLTMEGN

-375 DQADII
+375 DQADIV
-381 WQTLPKKDWNFF
+381 WQTLNKRDWNMF
-393 LVGLKA
+393 LVSLKA

-412 MKEDFNYYTRMFI
+412 EKEDFNYYTRMFI
-425 QETEPGDDLSQLQAG
+425 QETEPGDDISQLQAG

-451 NLHTFKEFLNKKK
+451 NLHTFKDFLNKKK

-475 LKNGGATSTTKSNQR
+475 LKNGNSISTTKLNQR
-490 VWQIKLPEKIDIK
+490 VWQIALPEKINIK
-503 PKKVDFITKR
+503 PKKVDFKSR
-513 NDDKAPFEDD
+513 RDDEKTPF

>member
-1 MNASRFLDIFD
+1 MYASRFLDIFD

-55 IISVGLVPTRRD
+55 IISVGLIPTRRD

-86 VPVLKQIRAKN
+86 VPVLKKIREKG

-109 LHLFLHI
+109 LHLYLHI
-116 KGSVPAADMR
+116 KGSVSAAEMR

-158 NYKVGKCVNMPY
+158 KYKVGKCVNMPY
-170 HGGAKGFCTR
+170 QGTTKGYCTR
-180 YCLTDDGQAITLD
+180 YCLTDDGKAISID
-193 KFFDYVEKFRITP
+193 DFFDYVEKFRITP
-206 KQFNDLKIATETTKT
+206 KQFDDLTIQTENK
-221 EGPEP
+221 EQNGPEP
-226 DWNEYPP
+226 EWNEYPP
-233 CTQAFILNKVG
+233 CTQAFISNKVG

-262 NPNQLK
+262 NPDQLK
-268 TELYARNKTCM
+268 TELYERNKTCM
-279 NPPIDRDTELDA
+279 NPPVERDSELDA
-291 IVTQI
+291 IVAQI
-296 EEKGYYY
+296 KDKEYFY

-308 IAKQYCNK
+308 IAKQFCNK
-316 EACRKRKFGIGPDQY
+316 EACRKRKYGIGPNQY
-331 IPTVESFFKHNTT
+331 IPTVDSFFKHNTN
-344 PPYYVLTMEGK
+344 PPYYVLTMEGN

-375 DQADII
+375 DQADIV
-381 WQTLPKKDWNFF
+381 WQTLNKRDWNMF
-393 LVGLKA
+393 LVSLKA

-412 MKEDFNYYTRMFI
+412 EKEDFNYYTRMFI
-425 QETEPGDDLSQLQAG
+425 QETEPGDDISQLQAG
-440 YIFKDEEFVYF
+440 YIFKDDEFVYF
-451 NLHTFKEFLNKKK
+451 NLHTFKDFLNKKK

-475 LKNGGATSTTKSNQR
+475 LKNGGSISTTKLNQR
-490 VWQIKLPEKIDIK
+490 VWQIALPEKINIK
-503 PKKVDFITKR
+503 PKKVDFKSR
-513 NDDKAPFEDD
+513 RDDEKTPF

>member
-55 IISVGLVPTRRD
+55 IISVGLIPTRRD

-86 VPVLKQIRAKN
+86 VPVLKKIREKG

-109 LHLFLHI
+109 LHLYLHI
-116 KGSVPAADMR
+116 KGSVSAAEMR

-158 NYKVGKCVNMPY
+158 KYKVGKCVNMPY
-170 HGGAKGFCTR
+170 QGTTKGYCTR
-180 YCLTDDGQAITLD
+180 YCLTDDGKAISID
-193 KFFDYVEKFRITP
+193 DFFNHVEKFRITP
-206 KQFNDLKIATETTKT
+206 KQFDDLTIQTENK
-221 EGPEP
+221 EQNGPEP
-226 DWNEYPP
+226 EWNEYPP
-233 CTQAFILNKVG
+233 CTQAFISNKVG

-262 NPNQLK
+262 NPDQLK
-268 TELYARNKTCM
+268 TELYERNKTCM
-279 NPPIDRDTELDA
+279 NPPVERDSELDA
-291 IVTQI
+291 IVAQI
-296 EEKGYYY
+296 KDKDYFY

-308 IAKQYCNK
+308 IAKQFCNK
-316 EACRKRKFGIGPDQY
+316 EACRKRKYGIGPNQY
-331 IPTVESFFKHNTT
+331 IPTVDSFFKHNTN
-344 PPYYVLTMEGK
+344 PPYYVLTMEGN

-375 DQADII
+375 DQADIV
-381 WQTLPKKDWNFF
+381 WQTLNKRDWNMF
-393 LVGLKA
+393 LVSLKA

-412 MKEDFNYYTRMFI
+412 EKEDFNYYTRMFI
-425 QETEPGDDLSQLQAG
+425 QETEPGDDISQLQAG
-440 YIFKDEEFVYF
+440 YIFKDHEFVYF
-451 NLHTFKEFLNKKK
+451 NLHTFKDFLNKKK

-475 LKNGGATSTTKSNQR
+475 LKNGNSISTTKLNQR
-490 VWQIKLPEKIDIK
+490 VWQIALPEKINIK
-503 PKKVDFITKR
+503 PKKVDFKSR
-513 NDDKAPFEDD
+513 RDDEKTPF

>member
-55 IISVGLVPTRRD
+55 IISVGLIPTRRD

-86 VPVLKQIRAKN
+86 VPVLKKIREKG

-109 LHLFLHI
+109 LHLYLHI
-116 KGSVPAADMR
+116 KGSVSAAEMR

-158 NYKVGKCVNMPY
+158 KYKVGKCVNMPY
-170 HGGAKGFCTR
+170 QGTTKGYCTR
-180 YCLTDDGQAITLD
+180 YCLTDDGKAISID
-193 KFFDYVEKFRITP
+193 DFFDHVEKFRITP
-206 KQFNDLKIATETTKT
+206 KQFDDLTIQTENK
-221 EGPEP
+221 EQNGPEP
-226 DWNEYPP
+226 EWNEYPP
-233 CTQAFILNKVG
+233 CTQAFISNKVG

-262 NPNQLK
+262 NPDQLK
-268 TELYARNKTCM
+268 TELYERNKTCM
-279 NPPIDRDTELDA
+279 NPPVERDSELDA
-291 IVTQI
+291 IVAQI
-296 EEKGYYY
+296 KDKDYFY

-308 IAKQYCNK
+308 IAKQFCNK
-316 EACRKRKFGIGPDQY
+316 EACRKRKYGIGPNQY
-331 IPTVESFFKHNTT
+331 IPTVDSFFKHNTN
-344 PPYYVLTMEGK
+344 PPYYVLTMEGN

-375 DQADII
+375 DQADIV
-381 WQTLPKKDWNFF
+381 WQTLNKRDWNMF
-393 LVGLKA
+393 LVSLKA

-412 MKEDFNYYTRMFI
+412 EKEDFNYYTRMFI
-425 QETEPGDDLSQLQAG
+425 QETEPGDDISQLQAG
-440 YIFKDEEFVYF
+440 YIFKDDEFVYF
-451 NLHTFKEFLNKKK
+451 NLHTFKDFLNKKK

-475 LKNGGATSTTKSNQR
+475 LKNGGSISTTKLNQR
-490 VWQIKLPEKIDIK
+490 VWQIALPEKINIK
-503 PKKVDFITKR
+503 PKKVDFKSR
-513 NDDKAPFEDD
+513 RDDEKTPF

>member
-55 IISVGLVPTRRD
+55 IISVGLIPTRRD

-86 VPVLKQIRAKN
+86 VPVLKKIREKG

-109 LHLFLHI
+109 LHLYLHI
-116 KGSVPAADMR
+116 KGSVSAAEMR

-158 NYKVGKCVNMPY
+158 KYKVGKCVNMPY
-170 HGGAKGFCTR
+170 QGTTKGYCTR
-180 YCLTDDGQAITLD
+180 YCLTDDGKAISID
-193 KFFDYVEKFRITP
+193 DFFDHVEKFRITP
-206 KQFNDLKIATETTKT
+206 KQFDDLTIQTENK
-221 EGPEP
+221 EQNGPEP
-226 DWNEYPP
+226 EWNEYPP
-233 CTQAFILNKVG
+233 CTQAFISNKVG

-262 NPNQLK
+262 NPDQLK
-268 TELYARNKTCM
+268 TELYERNKTCM
-279 NPPIDRDTELDA
+279 NPPVERDSELDA
-291 IVTQI
+291 IVAQI
-296 EEKGYYY
+296 KDKEYFY

-308 IAKQYCNK
+308 IAKQFCNK
-316 EACRKRKFGIGPDQY
+316 EACRKRKYGIGPNQY
-331 IPTVESFFKHNTT
+331 IPTVDSFFKHNTN
-344 PPYYVLTMEGK
+344 PPYYVLTMEGN

-375 DQADII
+375 DQADIV
-381 WQTLPKKDWNFF
+381 WQTLNKRDWNMF
-393 LVGLKA
+393 LVSLKA

-412 MKEDFNYYTRMFI
+412 EKEDFNYYTRMFI
-425 QETEPGDDLSQLQAG
+425 QETEPGDDISQLQAG
-440 YIFKDEEFVYF
+440 YIFKDDEFVYF
-451 NLHTFKEFLNKKK
+451 NLHTFKDFLNKKK

-475 LKNGGATSTTKSNQR
+475 LKNGGSISNTKLNQR
-490 VWQIKLPEKIDIK
+490 VWQIALPEKINIK
-503 PKKVDFITKR
+503 PKKVDFKSR
-513 NDDKAPFEDD
+513 RDDEKTPF

>member
-55 IISVGLVPTRRD
+55 IISVGLIPTRRD

-86 VPVLKQIRAKN
+86 VPVLKKIREKG

-109 LHLFLHI
+109 LHLYLHI
-116 KGSVPAADMR
+116 KGSVSAAEMR

-158 NYKVGKCVNMPY
+158 KYKVGKCVNMPY
-170 HGGAKGFCTR
+170 QGTTKGYCTR
-180 YCLTDDGQAITLD
+180 YCLTDDGKAISID
-193 KFFDYVEKFRITP
+193 DFFNHVEKFRITP
-206 KQFNDLKIATETTKT
+206 KQFDDLTIQTENK
-221 EGPEP
+221 EQNGPEP
-226 DWNEYPP
+226 EWNEYPP
-233 CTQAFILNKVG
+233 CTQAFISNKVG

-262 NPNQLK
+262 NPDQLK
-268 TELYARNKTCM
+268 TELYERNKTCM
-279 NPPIDRDTELDA
+279 NPPVERDSELDA
-291 IVTQI
+291 IVAQI
-296 EEKGYYY
+296 KDKEYFY

-308 IAKQYCNK
+308 IAKQFCNK
-316 EACRKRKFGIGPDQY
+316 EACRKRKYGIGPNQY
-331 IPTVESFFKHNTT
+331 IPTVDSFFKHNTN
-344 PPYYVLTMEGK
+344 PPYYVLTMEGN

-375 DQADII
+375 DQADIV
-381 WQTLPKKDWNFF
+381 WQTLNKRDWNMF
-393 LVGLKA
+393 LVSLKA

-412 MKEDFNYYTRMFI
+412 EKEDFNYYTRMFI
-425 QETEPGDDLSQLQAG
+425 QETEPGDDISQLQAG
-440 YIFKDEEFVYF
+440 YIFKDDEFVYF
-451 NLHTFKEFLNKKK
+451 NLHTFKDFLNKKK

-475 LKNGGATSTTKSNQR
+475 LKNGGSISTTKLNQR
-490 VWQIKLPEKIDIK
+490 VWQIALPEKINIK
-503 PKKVDFITKR
+503 PKKVDFKSR
-513 NDDKAPFEDD
+513 RDDEKTPF

>member
-55 IISVGLVPTRRD
+55 IISVGLIPTRRD

-86 VPVLKQIRAKN
+86 VPVLKKIREKG

-109 LHLFLHI
+109 LHLYLHI
-116 KGSVPAADMR
+116 KGSVSAAEMR

-158 NYKVGKCVNMPY
+158 KYKVGKCVNMPY
-170 HGGAKGFCTR
+170 QGTTKGYCTR
-180 YCLTDDGQAITLD
+180 YCLTDDGKAISID
-193 KFFDYVEKFRITP
+193 DFFDHVEKFRITP
-206 KQFNDLKIATETTKT
+206 KQFDDLTIQTENK
-221 EGPEP
+221 EQNGPEP
-226 DWNEYPP
+226 EWNEYPP
-233 CTQAFILNKVG
+233 CTQAFISNKVG

-262 NPNQLK
+262 NPDQLK
-268 TELYARNKTCM
+268 TELYERNKTCM
-279 NPPIDRDTELDA
+279 NPPVERDSELDA
-291 IVTQI
+291 IVAQI
-296 EEKGYYY
+296 KDKEYFY

-308 IAKQYCNK
+308 IAKQFCNK
-316 EACRKRKFGIGPDQY
+316 EACRKRKYGIGPNQY
-331 IPTVESFFKHNTT
+331 IPTVDSFFKHNTN
-344 PPYYVLTMEGK
+344 PPYYVLTMEGN

-375 DQADII
+375 DQADIV
-381 WQTLPKKDWNFF
+381 WQTLNKRDWNMF
-393 LVGLKA
+393 LVSLKA

-412 MKEDFNYYTRMFI
+412 EKEDFNYYTRMFI
-425 QETEPGDDLSQLQAG
+425 QETEPGDDISQLQAG
-440 YIFKDEEFVYF
+440 YIFKDDEFVYF
-451 NLHTFKEFLNKKK
+451 NLHTFKDFLNKKK

-475 LKNGGATSTTKSNQR
+475 LKNGGSISTTKLNQR
-490 VWQIKLPEKIDIK
+490 VWQIALPEKINIK
-503 PKKVDFITKR
+503 PKKVDFKSR
-513 NDDKAPFEDD
+513 RDDEKTPF